1 MYINHKV
8 IFKDNSGSSEDHFFC
23 TLCEFTLTS
32 YQDFVYAREWNGICN
47 ECYLTFIESRKKEW
61 KEGWRP
67 DKETLETHIYNRK
80 CQLTPEEK
88 K

>member
-8 IFKDNSGSSEDHFFC
+8 IFKDSLSQSNEYFFC
-23 TLCEFTLTS
+23 SLCKFTLTS
-32 YQDFVYAREWNGICN
+32 LLDFKSSKDYDGSCN
-47 ECYLTFIESRKKEW
+47 DCYLTFIEARKKEW

-80 CQLTPEEK
+80 CQLNPEEK

>member
-8 IFKDNSGSSEDHFFC
+8 IFKDKTGSSKDHFFC
-23 TLCEFTLTS
+23 ALCKFTLVS
-32 YQDFVYAREWNGICN
+32 HQDFTCSKEWEGICN

-80 CQLTPEEK
+80 CQLIPEEK